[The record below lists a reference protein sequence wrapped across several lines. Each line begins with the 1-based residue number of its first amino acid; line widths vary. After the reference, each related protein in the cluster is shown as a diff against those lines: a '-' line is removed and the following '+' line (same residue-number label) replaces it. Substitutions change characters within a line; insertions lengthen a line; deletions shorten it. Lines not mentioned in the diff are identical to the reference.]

1 MNPFYLDVDGTAH
14 QANFDANTQANMRL
28 VALTMRDNGGNPL
41 YSAAWVPSDGR
52 GWVACQGE
60 DFAGLQAF
68 YNKWS
73 AQGMEMKILTSTETL
88 FSAVM
93 EATATGTKFVSGLTD
108 ATLAGTLQG
117 YQQSGNNYAPR
128 AFAIYGAPGPTRQY
142 AAIFEPCA
150 ENWTYGLW
158 LTDSKAP
165 QTIDAYFND
174 LRYRPTLLTYSPDSF
189 LFCVFRDNSIG
200 SNNWTAGNALTGA
213 ALTAMYN
220 SFSLRGLW
228 PLSLSVNDNDTFACV
243 MVTTE
248 TPLARQFSCTSTS
261 TASDLANLAGTIDP
275 QIEALMQGNAWN
287 TVGKPRV
294 IAVAIAYQQR
304 LMFAKAY
311 TYADSTYPIAG
322 PTSLFRLASCS
333 KPITSVAIGRL
344 LQDNLLTNADSLQ
357 MIGLE
362 PAPGGI
368 FPAAF
373 DTITVAEL
381 RSHRSGLQPANSVA
395 PNLSSPPPDSAVAAA
410 YGNQPTP
417 ITVYELISYWLT
429 NASINA
435 GFPSTA
441 NLSVQY
447 QNCNYA
453 LLGLLVRA
461 ATKGLYATYVQ
472 EKIFSPLGLTR
483 PNVGASLH
491 TQRATLEVQHHSSG
505 PSSVGPNLV
514 TADPPLVGSG
524 YGTYVSE
531 NLEGFED
538 WSFSTVD
545 YAAVLAAVGVANP
558 GNYPILNGASIATL
572 FTQIDPTGV
581 ANNFTLGGLF
591 WRKSPKGITVYGH
604 NGGWGVGGANIATW
618 VISRSDGVSAA
629 VFMNMDDPGPLG
641 DFVWGE
647 QGANAPLSGQLQAIL
662 DAANWPAAGDL
673 FPSFGVTPF

>member
-1 MNPFYLDVDGTAH
+1 MNPFYLDVDGATN
-14 QANFDANTQANMRL
+14 QANFDANTAANLRL
-28 VALTMRDNGGNPL
+28 VALTMRDSNGIPL

-52 GWVACQGE
+52 NWVACQ
-60 DFAGLQAF
+60 DKDLAGLTAF

-73 AQGMEMKILTSTETL
+73 AQGMEMKVLASTESV

-93 EATATGTKFVSGLTD
+93 EATATGTKFVTGLTD
-108 ATLAGTLQG
+108 STLTGILQG
-117 YQQSGNNYAPR
+117 YQQAGNNYAPR

-150 ENWTYGLW
+150 ENWSYGLW
-158 LTDSKAP
+158 LTDSTAP
-165 QTIDAYFND
+165 QTIEAYFND

-220 SFSLRGLW
+220 SSADRGLW
-228 PLSLSVNDNDTFACV
+228 PISLSVNDSDMFACV

-248 TPLARQFSCTSTS
+248 TPLGRQFSCTITS
-261 TASDLANLAGTIDP
+261 PASDLANLAATIDP
-275 QIEALMQGNAWN
+275 QIQALMQGNNWN
-287 TVGKPRV
+287 TVAKPRV
-294 IAVAIAYQQR
+294 ISVAIAYQQR

-322 PTSLFRLASCS
+322 STSLFRLASCS
-333 KPITSVAIGRL
+333 KPITSIAIGRL
-344 LQDNLLTNADSLQ
+344 LQDTVLTNTDTVQ
-357 MIGLE
+357 MIGLT
-362 PAPGGI
+362 PAPGGA
-368 FPAAF
+368 FPAGF
-373 DTITVAEL
+373 NTITVTEL

-410 YGNQPTP
+410 FGNQPTP
-417 ITVYELISYWLT
+417 ITIFELVSYWLT
-429 NASINA
+429 DATINA
-435 GFPSTA
+435 GFPSTT

-453 LLGLLVRA
+453 LLGLMVRA
-461 ATKGLYATYVQ
+461 ATKGLYSAYVQ

-491 TQRATLEVQHHSSG
+491 SQRANLEVQHHSSG

-558 GNYPILNGASIATL
+558 GNYPILNSSAIATL
-572 FTQIDPTGV
+572 FTQIDPSGV
-581 ANNFTLGGLF
+581 ADNFTLGGLF
-591 WRKSPKGITVYGH
+591 WRKSPKGVFVYGH
-604 NGGWGVGGANIATW
+604 NGAWGIGGANTATW
-618 VISRSDGVSAA
+618 VIDRNDGVSAA
-629 VFMNMDDPGPLG
+629 IFMNMDDPGPLG

-647 QGANAPLSGQLQAIL
+647 QGANHPLSGPFQAAL
-662 DAANWPAAGDL
+662 DAANWPETGDL
-673 FPSFGVTPF
+673 FPSFGITPF